1 MGAGGKLQQN
11 PEGSQQVWE
20 LRALPGKVALGD
32 NVGRKCPPLQVRVD
46 LLSLLEAIHRMC
58 SPYLC
63 GQTGTKAQEGR
74 AER

>member
-20 LRALPGKVALGD
+20 LRALPRKVALGD
-32 NVGRKCPPLQVRVD
+32 MWTGSAHPCRCRSPP
-46 LLSLLEAIHRMC
+46 LSLLEAIHSMC